1 MEGPQLDLTL
11 LFIRKSLV
19 SQKKFKQLL
28 PNISL
33 VVYVL
38 LKRTNSP
45 MPEFCK
51 TSEEALF
58 FLALR

>member
-1 MEGPQLDLTL
+1 MEGPELDLTL

-33 VVYVL
+33 VLYVL
-38 LKRTNSP
+38 LKRTNSS
-45 MPEFCK
+45 MPEFYK

>member
-1 MEGPQLDLTL
+1 MEGPELDLTP

-33 VVYVL
+33 VLYVL

-45 MPEFCK
+45 MPEFYK